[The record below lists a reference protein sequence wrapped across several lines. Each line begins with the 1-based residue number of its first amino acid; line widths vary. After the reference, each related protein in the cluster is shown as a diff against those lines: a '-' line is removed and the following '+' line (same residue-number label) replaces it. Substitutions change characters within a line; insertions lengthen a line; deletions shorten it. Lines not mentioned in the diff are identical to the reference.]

1 MVAPRKDE
9 HREHGEHDEQIAMTA
24 GGGTAALVSSPPPA
38 RIAVRGNISPAAMM
52 AIVTRPRPPRIERRR
67 VARSA
72 YRTQAWLQPVDE
84 TGAIRPPLIHTRDL
98 DPNGLGFIARQD
110 VSAMGEAVLH
120 LPAASGRSVRI
131 PCRIRRSREIDIGW
145 FEGVMEFVEQQPM
158 FAVRRA

>member
-9 HREHGEHDEQIAMTA
+9 HRDQVEHDEQIALTA
-24 GGGTAALVSSPPPA
+24 GAAALASSPPPA

-84 TGAIRPPLIHTRDL
+84 TGALRPPLIHTRDL
-98 DPNGLGFIARQD
+98 DPNGLGFIA
-110 VSAMGEAVLH
+110 
-120 LPAASGRSVRI
+120 
-131 PCRIRRSREIDIGW
+131 
-145 FEGVMEFVEQQPM
+145 
-158 FAVRRA
+158 